1 MKTITVKLTTSE
13 LELLAALAADQLFRK
28 EFIDSRI
35 PGNRSNAS
43 DISAGKALV
52 TRFRLLLDPTSAKR
66 MPQARMAG

>member
-1 MKTITVKLTTSE
+1 MRTLTVKLTTTE

-35 PGNRSNAS
+35 PGHVSSAA
-43 DISAGKALV
+43 DISMGKALV
-52 TRFRLLLDPTSAKR
+52 SRFRLLLDPNAAKR